1 MAAVCAQED
10 AINEAEQKMYVLLRS
25 GTLMPQAIMPI
36 IKIEMIKASD
46 LYFIKTG
53 FEHSDIEPNVIRHE
67 LKDSQEIKEILVQ
80 AL

>member
-1 MAAVCAQED
+1 
-10 AINEAEQKMYVLLRS
+10 
-25 GTLMPQAIMPI
+25 MPQAIMPI

-53 FEHSDIEPNVIRHE
+53 FEHSDIEPNVIRHD